1 MQVSHYKLM
10 YQLQEKTERSAPP
23 FCVSGGKNLKHIL
36 VYSCAGGWISYTAG
50 SMLFVVKSYKA
61 KKCNNGADH
70 SLCLVSFVFLC
81 NGKTIYRVQIF
92 VRIVSKKKGLEKQIQ
107 TSNTNVYLWENYL
120 KLPSFSSHTAWQ
132 NCPKKKKKS
141 YWHNLLFFFFTMTTL
156 QSRSFW
162 TGWKLQRDSNMCHN
176 MVSST
181 GENKNKKTHWLTF
194 VIQTGSRSSHKDL
207 FLAKSS
213 LYQTFHFSATTPVF
227 STFEDISLSRTGW
240 EVTTTIALLLHCVV
254 ETGIRYRSFLKC

>member
-1 MQVSHYKLM
+1 MTQRKQRLIVYGIEPTWQQTLNIYWYHTLKTVTVMQVSHYKLM

-92 VRIVSKKKGLEKQIQ
+92 VRIVSKK
-107 TSNTNVYLWENYL
+107 
-120 KLPSFSSHTAWQ
+120 
-132 NCPKKKKKS
+132 
-141 YWHNLLFFFFTMTTL
+141 
-156 QSRSFW
+156 
-162 TGWKLQRDSNMCHN
+162 RD
-176 MVSST
+176 
-181 GENKNKKTHWLTF
+181 
-194 VIQTGSRSSHKDL
+194 
-207 FLAKSS
+207 
-213 LYQTFHFSATTPVF
+213 
-227 STFEDISLSRTGW
+227 
-240 EVTTTIALLLHCVV
+240 
-254 ETGIRYRSFLKC
+254 